1 MPFGI
6 SEDGAQVPMTDKIPF
21 QECVK
26 SLNDVLKGC
35 RTARDSAKDVKTILK
50 SSVRKISSIR
60 RAESRRSLKKS
71 LLSPSSKSPA
81 SKSLSP

>member
-1 MPFGI
+1 
-6 SEDGAQVPMTDKIPF
+6 MTDKIPF

-35 RTARDSAKDVKTILK
+35 RITWETPAKDVKTILK

-60 RAESRRSLKKS
+60 RAASRRSLKKS